1 MPTKQKFQVPKIHN
15 KGYFWFRWPS
25 ERLNPEG
32 FIWSQQDKEYCGQL
46 MIPFDDQVQIL
57 RNCSHCSGGFL
68 PLIPAHNVS
77 LVLVNR
83 PLAECSTK
91 DRGKNL

>member
-1 MPTKQKFQVPKIHN
+1 
-15 KGYFWFRWPS
+15 
-25 ERLNPEG
+25 
-32 FIWSQQDKEYCGQL
+32 